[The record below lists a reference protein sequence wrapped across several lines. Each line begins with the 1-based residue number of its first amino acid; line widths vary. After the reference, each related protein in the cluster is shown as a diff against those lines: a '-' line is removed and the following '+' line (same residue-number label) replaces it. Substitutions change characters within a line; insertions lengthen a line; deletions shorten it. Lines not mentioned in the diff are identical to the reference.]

1 MVKASVNKRGSF
13 QEGSRLLILAGDMF
27 SKGKIG
33 CCRMLKT
40 KPSCYS
46 LAVWERVLTKQIAI
60 GESMEVLV
68 VDIVLSDWKIKFQG
82 FIGGLCVKEDE
93 GMLIRPPPEPPPWRN
108 SATRVWTSI
117 SISTE
122 SIVFCF
128 YFISIVFCC
137 LFILCCKTFALGL
150 GDERSVVIVV
160 ILNMPKLGLASYI
173 ALSKVINSESRPRA
187 YGYMWSFCYFNP
199 FLSAFYE

>member
-1 MVKASVNKRGSF
+1 M
-13 QEGSRLLILAGDMF
+13 
-27 SKGKIG
+27 
-33 CCRMLKT
+33 
-40 KPSCYS
+40 
-46 LAVWERVLTKQIAI
+46 AI
-60 GESMEVLV
+60 GDSMEFLV

-93 GMLIRPPPEPPPWRN
+93 GMLIRPPPKPPPWRN

-117 SISTE
+117 SISAE

-150 GDERSVVIVV
+150 GDERPAVIVV
-160 ILNMPKLGLASYI
+160 VLNMPNFGLASYI
-173 ALSKVINSESRPRA
+173 ALLKVINSESRPQA
-187 YGYMWSFCYFNP
+187 DGYCDP
-199 FLSAFYE
+199 FVISTPF